1 MGAGH
6 ARPPLNWVWLKM
18 LYIFARKTITRF
30 SLFSGKVLRR
40 NLLKRTSNGGTVILG
55 PG

>member
-1 MGAGH
+1 V
-6 ARPPLNWVWLKM
+6 PLVVREEITR
-18 LYIFARKTITRF
+18 LYISARKTITRF